1 MHHAS
6 QAIQPPT
13 PVLIHLLYCR
23 FFVAVQQPDV
33 AELQQVLQSV
43 AQHMVAAS
51 AAAENRRSAA
61 FNQLKVVAEALQ
73 GLSWLAY
80 TGPSCGKA
88 MHAGCSILHLMTS
101 SSMGC
106 YVTKSWSISAI
117 LHTVP

>member
-80 TGPSCGKA
+80 TGPSCGKCPC
-88 MHAGCSILHLMTS
+88 HRS
-101 SSMGC
+101 
-106 YVTKSWSISAI
+106 
-117 LHTVP
+117 